1 MNNEKTGM
9 LIAQI
14 RKEKGL
20 TQKQLADRIGVSNA
34 TISKLTQKQLADRI
48 GVSNATISKWET
60 AKGFP
65 DISLIEPLAEAL
77 DISVSE
83 IIAGE
88 RLESSPKTDDIISDL
103 VDISINEQN
112 RKKKIY
118 NWIIAITVAILY
130 LIISLITKK
139 WEYTWLIW
147 MAYCFFRVA
156 TEYVFK
162 K

>member
-1 MNNEKTGM
+1 M
-9 LIAQI
+9 
-14 RKEKGL
+14 
-20 TQKQLADRIGVSNA
+20 
-34 TISKLTQKQLADRI
+34 
-48 GVSNATISKWET
+48 
-60 AKGFP
+60 
-65 DISLIEPLAEAL
+65 L

-118 NWIIAITVAILY
+118 NWIIAITVAMLY

>member
-14 RKEKGL
+14 RKEKG
-20 TQKQLADRIGVSNA
+20 
-34 TISKLTQKQLADRI
+34 LTQKQLADRI

-130 LIISLITKK
+130 LIISLITQK

>member
-34 TISKLTQKQLADRI
+34 TISK
-48 GVSNATISKWET
+48 WET

-65 DISLIEPLAEAL
+65 DISLIEPLAEVL

-139 WEYTWLIW
+139 WNGNTRGLYGWLIAFLEW
-147 MAYCFFRVA
+147 LRNMYLRNKYDPSKDKDYER
-156 TEYVFK
+156 T
-162 K
+162 

>member
-14 RKEKGL
+14 RKEN
-20 TQKQLADRIGVSNA
+20 S
-34 TISKLTQKQLADRI
+34 LTQKQLADRI

-77 DISVSE
+77 GISVSE

-88 RLESSPKTDDIISDL
+88 RLESNPKTDDLISNI
-103 VDISINEQN
+103 VDISINE
-112 RKKKIY
+112 
-118 NWIIAITVAILY
+118 WIIAITVALLY
-130 LIISLITKK
+130 LIISLITWK
-139 WEYTWLIW
+139 WEYTWLVW
-147 MAYCFFRVA
+147 MAYCFYRIA
-156 TEYVFK
+156 TEYVFNK
-162 K
+162 KE

>member
-34 TISKLTQKQLADRI
+34 TISK
-48 GVSNATISKWET
+48 WET

-65 DISLIEPLAEAL
+65 DISLIEPLAEVL

-83 IIAGE
+83 IVVGE

>member
-14 RKEKGL
+14 RKENGL
-20 TQKQLADRIGVSNA
+20 TPKQLADKIGVSNA
-34 TISKLTQKQLADRI
+34 T
-48 GVSNATISKWET
+48 VSKWET

-65 DISLIEPLAEAL
+65 DISLIEPLAGAL
-77 DISVSE
+77 GISVSE

-88 RLESSPKTDDIISDL
+88 RLESSPRTDDLISDL
-103 VDISINEQN
+103 VDIFINEQN
-112 RKKKIY
+112 RKTKIH
-118 NWIIAITVAILY
+118 NWIIAVTVAILY
-130 LIISLITKK
+130 LSISLITKK

-147 MAYCFFRVA
+147 MAYCFYRIA

-162 K
+162 KKCDI

>member
-1 MNNEKTGM
+1 MNQYVTGTVIKELREK
-9 LIAQI
+9 
-14 RKEKGL
+14 
-20 TQKQLADRIGVSNA
+20 N
-34 TISKLTQKQLADRI
+34 KLTQQALAEKL
-48 GVSNATISKWET
+48 GVSDKTVSKWET

-130 LIISLITKK
+130 LIVSLITKK

>member
-14 RKEKGL
+14 RKENGL
-20 TQKQLADRIGVSNA
+20 TQKQLAD
-34 TISKLTQKQLADRI
+34 KI
-48 GVSNATISKWET
+48 GVSNATISKWEA

-65 DISLIEPLAEAL
+65 DISLIEPLADAL
-77 DISVSE
+77 GISVSE

-88 RLESSPKTDDIISDL
+88 RLKNSEKTDDLIIDL
-103 VDISINEQN
+103 VDISITEQN

-118 NWIIAITVAILY
+118 NWIIAITVASLY

-139 WEYTWLIW
+139 WEYTWIIW
-147 MAYCFFRVA
+147 VAYCFYRVA

-162 K
+162 KKM